1 LAELPELE
9 VLKDTLTRMYV
20 GKRLLSASVHLPV
33 ILKTVEP
40 GLSSIANN
48 VLNGVGRI
56 GKHLVF
62 QWDSGIYLVTH
73 LMLTGWMKACDSQ
86 TGLSKFDEFVLSW
99 EDGQD
104 LRIYEM
110 GEQRM
115 AKVYLV
121 SDPKQVPSVA
131 TAGIDP
137 MSGDFTEDVLIRL
150 LQGRRMALKTFL
162 TDQKFVTGIGNAFG
176 NEILYAAKLS
186 PYAIP
191 ANLKPEETK
200 RLYQAIREVLLK
212 TTALIRQEVGERF
225 PKKADR
231 KEFLK
236 VHNREG
242 RVCEVCGTLIA
253 VIWKTRQSGTFYC
266 PGCQAGGKEYNDR
279 RFDKFLK

>member
-1 LAELPELE
+1 MAELPELE
-9 VLKDTLTRMYV
+9 VLKDTLARMYL
-20 GKRLLSASVHLPV
+20 GKRLVSASVHLPV
-33 ILKTVEP
+33 VLKTVDP
-40 GLSSIANN
+40 PLSAIANN
-48 VLNGVGRI
+48 VLKGVARI

-62 QWDSGIYLVTH
+62 QWDSGTYLVAH
-73 LMLTGWMKACDSQ
+73 LMLTGWMKSCPSH
-86 TGLSKFDEFVLSW
+86 TGLNKFDEFVLSW

-104 LRIYEM
+104 IRIYEM

-121 SDPKQVPSVA
+121 SDPKQVPGVA
-131 TAGIDP
+131 TAGIDT
-137 MSGDFTEDVLIRL
+137 MSPDFTEGALIRL
-150 LQGRRMALKTFL
+150 LGGRRMTLHSFL
-162 TDQKFVTGIGNAFG
+162 TDQKILTGIGNASG
-176 NEILYAAKLS
+176 NEILYEARLS

-200 RLYQAIREVLLK
+200 RLYQAIREVLLN
-212 TTALIRQEVGERF
+212 TTELIRKEVGERF

-242 RVCEVCGTLIA
+242 QACERCGSRIA
-253 VIWKTRQSGTFYC
+253 VIWKGRQSGIFYC
-266 PGCQAGGKEYNDR
+266 PGCQNDGKEYNDR